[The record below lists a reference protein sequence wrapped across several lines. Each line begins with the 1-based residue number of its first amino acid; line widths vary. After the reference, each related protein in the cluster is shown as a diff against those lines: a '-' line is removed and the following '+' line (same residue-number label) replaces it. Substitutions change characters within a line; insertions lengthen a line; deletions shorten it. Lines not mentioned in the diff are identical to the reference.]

1 MTTADQR
8 MLEALSRALNFEEDG
23 VAYYNQ
29 AMLAASSNLAL
40 DVLRTL
46 RDEEVKHKEQI
57 LAIFNEVKAGGA
69 WKGPDEPGAPMPDFV
84 SVFEQLGGS
93 PPSEISEGENAALKH
108 ALEVEARGRG
118 MYEELA
124 ANAPTQ
130 PEKEFYERLGAEEVT
145 HVKII
150 EDAIEYFDDPEGWFQ
165 RHERGGLDG
174 A

>member
-1 MTTADQR
+1 MTTADER

-23 VAYYNQ
+23 VAYYSQ
-29 AMLAASSNLAL
+29 AMLASSSNLAL

-57 LAIFNEVKAGGA
+57 LAIFNEVKAGGS
-69 WKGPDEPGAPMPDFV
+69 WKGEDEPGSPMPDFV
-84 SVFEQLGGS
+84 SVFEQLGGN
-93 PPSEISEGENAALKH
+93 PPKEVSEGEIAALQH
-108 ALEVEARGRG
+108 ALEVEVKGRG

-124 ANAPTQ
+124 SNAPTE
-130 PEKEFYERLGAEEVT
+130 PEKAFYEKLGGEEIE
-145 HVKII
+145 HIKMI

-165 RHERGGLDG
+165 KRERGGLDG

>member
-1 MTTADQR
+1 MATVDER

-23 VAYYNQ
+23 VAYYSQ

-57 LAIFNEVKAGGA
+57 LAIFNEVKGGGGWKAG
-69 WKGPDEPGAPMPDFV
+69 DDPGAPMPDFV
-84 SVFEQLGGS
+84 SVFEQLGGN
-93 PPSEISEGENAALKH
+93 PPREASEGELAALRH
-108 ALEVEARGRG
+108 AQEVESKGRG

-124 ANAPTQ
+124 ANAPSE
-130 PEKEFYERLGAEEVT
+130 PEKAFYERLGAEEVA
-145 HVKII
+145 HLKII
-150 EDAIEYFDDPEGWFQ
+150 EDAIEYFEDPQGWF
-165 RHERGGLDG
+165 RKHEHGGLDG

>member
-1 MTTADQR
+1 MTTVDER

-57 LAIFNEVKAGGA
+57 LAIFNEVKAGGG
-69 WKGPDEPGAPMPDFV
+69 WKGGDAPGVPMPDFV
-84 SVFEQLGGS
+84 SVFEQLGGN
-93 PPSEISEGENAALKH
+93 PPREVSEGEIAALQH
-108 ALEVEARGRG
+108 ALEVEARGRT

-124 ANAPTQ
+124 ASAPSE
-130 PEKEFYERLGAEEVT
+130 PEKAFYDRLGGEEVT
-145 HVKII
+145 HVRII
-150 EDAIEYFDDPEGWFQ
+150 EDAIGYFEDPEGWFQ
-165 RHERGGLDG
+165 KHEHGGLDG

>member
-1 MTTADQR
+1 

-57 LAIFNEVKAGGA
+57 LAIFNEVKSGGQ
-69 WKGPDEPGAPMPDFV
+69 WKGQENTAAPMPDFV

-93 PPSEISEGENAALKH
+93 PPQEVSEGEIAALQH
-108 ALEVEARGRG
+108 ALEVEAKGRG

-124 ANAPTQ
+124 SGAPTEQ
-130 PEKEFYERLGAEEVT
+130 EKAFYERLGAEEVT
-145 HVKII
+145 HVKMI
-150 EDAIEYFDDPEGWFQ
+150 EDAIEYFDDPQAWFQ
-165 RHERGGLDG
+165 KHEHGGLDG